1 MSGEEYVQNAI
12 RTEMSFQD
20 YHYVASRLADVR
32 VARLLHAI
40 LGFVTETGELADV
53 LKKHLIYGKPIDW
66 TNVVEELGDK
76 QWYTALASDVCG
88 ELVPGATWDGILVL
102 NIQKLKH
109 RYGEKFTTEKALNRD
124 LEGERKVLEKAG
136 DCDLEIQDR
145 ERLGV
150 H

>member
-1 MSGEEYVQNAI
+1 MTGEEYVTNAV

-20 YHYVASRLADVR
+20 YHYVASRLSDVR

-66 TNVVEELGDK
+66 TNVVEELGDH

-88 ELVPGATWDGILVL
+88 EVVPGATWDGILVM

-124 LEGERKVLEKAG
+124 LEGERQVLEK
-136 DCDLEIQDR
+136 QP
-145 ERLGV
+145 
-150 H
+150 